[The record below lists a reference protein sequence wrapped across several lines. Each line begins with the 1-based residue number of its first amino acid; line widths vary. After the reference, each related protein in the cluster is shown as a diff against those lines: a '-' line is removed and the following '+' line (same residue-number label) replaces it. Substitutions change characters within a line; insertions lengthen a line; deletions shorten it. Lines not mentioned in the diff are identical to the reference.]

1 MSSSIN
7 KRIKLNS
14 SSVDAG
20 QTRLAVSLVLRAGAV
35 SALAEVGA
43 LAVARLGISRA
54 FYRVLTLLLLVRL
67 GCPGV
72 AGCVPRGR
80 LLAGCS
86 WGRPLR
92 LPVRGALR
100 PSAKTFQLVDGLR
113 DERVRERH
121 LGGHARVRL
130 PLNAFLTYSK
140 SINQV
145 GRVRDAAVECEF
157 KRAPFFLKLRFSL
170 TSMKSTKSASC
181 VLIISPRFLEP
192 GTRNLPLLLGTMMGL

>member
-35 SALAEVGA
+35 AALAEVGA

-72 AGCVPRGR
+72 AGCVSRGR
-80 LLAGCS
+80 RILAGRS
-86 WGRPLR
+86 LGRSLCLR
-92 LPVRGALR
+92 VSSALR
-100 PSAKTFQLVDGLR
+100 PGAKTFELVDGLR
-113 DERVRERH
+113 DEGV
-121 LGGHARVRL
+121 
-130 PLNAFLTYSK
+130 
-140 SINQV
+140 
-145 GRVRDAAVECEF
+145 
-157 KRAPFFLKLRFSL
+157 
-170 TSMKSTKSASC
+170 
-181 VLIISPRFLEP
+181 
-192 GTRNLPLLLGTMMGL
+192 